1 MSIGGALAGAR
12 QRAGLTVADVSA
24 HTRIRQPII
33 RAIEHDDFG
42 VCGGDFYARGHIR
55 AIART
60 VGLDSEP
67 LVHEYDAAHPHGQP
81 VPGQP
86 VTGQPVTGQPVT
98 GQAVTMDDLLG
109 GPPPG
114 DPVPPA
120 QPATHRQSPHRQSPH
135 RRPRHRSA
143 PGARE
148 EQESPRARPRARWQH
163 GQPRRVLG
171 PWGLLTVLLAALAV
185 ISFGSYRLVASGGGS
200 QRLAS
205 AASTHPAAHPPSVP
219 ASQRPGP
226 GRSGAPA
233 SPSPSPTPAKAP
245 VRQVTPVSAT
255 AYGPGGTS
263 DGDNPQNAAD
273 ALSGDSSSPWT
284 TDWYTTAQ
292 FGNLE
297 SGTGLLV
304 DLGKT
309 VTASGVTVQLGSARG
324 ADFQVRAGTSQG
336 SLSTVATASGAGGTV
351 TLHLSPKRVRYLV
364 IWFTSLPPDANGTY
378 QAAIYGVTVA
388 AS

>member
-1 MSIGGALAGAR
+1 MLVNVSIGVALAGAR

-86 VTGQPVTGQPVT
+86 AAGQSVTGQSVRGQS
-98 GQAVTMDDLLG
+98 VTMDDLLG
-109 GPPPG
+109 RSS
-114 DPVPPA
+114 PA
-120 QPATHRQSPHRQSPH
+120 QRPPSPAPDWRQ
-135 RRPRHRSA
+135 
-143 PGARE
+143 
-148 EQESPRARPRARWQH
+148 EQEEPRGRRQH
-163 GQPRRVLG
+163 AKPRRAGG
-171 PWGLLTVLLAALAV
+171 PWGLLAVLLAGLAV
-185 ISFGSYRLVASGGGS
+185 ISFGSYRLVSSSGS

-205 AASTHPAAHPPSVP
+205 AASGRPSVRPQSAP
-219 ASQRPGP
+219 ASQHPGSSP
-226 GRSGAPA
+226 GSSAGSGASA
-233 SPSPSPTPAKAP
+233 APSPSHTPVPTP

-263 DGDNPQNAAD
+263 DGDNSQNASA
-273 ALSGDSSSPWT
+273 ALSGDSSAPWT

-297 SGTGLLV
+297 SGTGLLL
-304 DLGKT
+304 DLGRT
-309 VTASGVTVQLGSARG
+309 VTATAVTIHLGSTPG
-324 ADFQVRAGTSQG
+324 ADLEVRTGTSQG
-336 SLSTVATASGAGGTV
+336 SLSTAATASGAGGTV
-351 TLHLSPKRVRYLV
+351 TLHLSPTRVRYLV